1 MNPPIATPPLLP
13 ATTAPVPVS
22 PNEVMAAL
30 QRLHRKTDA
39 LLTLIH
45 RRQQP

>member
-1 MNPPIATPPLLP
+1 MTPSASNTAMP

-30 QRLHRKTDA
+30 ERLHRKTDA

-45 RRQQP
+45 RKHQP